1 MRSWLNST
9 VPGPRKSVDFRPGNA
24 GILPASAAGGVR
36 IRIALV
42 ALAALSTVASAPSA
56 AAQDDS
62 PSYYRDVWPVIQ
74 QRCQGCHQ
82 PAQLG
87 GELNLT
93 SFEGLAAGGMNGPA
107 LVAGK
112 PKQSRM
118 LKMLRGEIEP
128 AMPMRSEPLAEAAI
142 AAISDWIAAGAADDT
157 PDEVRLDVATGPI
170 VYRQPPVITAVAYS
184 ADGEWLA
191 VSGNREVL
199 LHRRS
204 KVGSGDS
211 LEARF
216 SSVSERIQGL
226 AFLKNGR
233 LVATG
238 GTPARFG
245 EIQIWDVDD
254 RKLRVSTTVCYDT
267 LFGLA
272 ISPDERRLAIGC
284 ADNTVRIHQAT
295 SGREL
300 LRMNHHENW
309 VLGVVF
315 GGDGRRIVS
324 VGRDRAAK
332 LIDANSGAFVENIN
346 LLRGELAAIVR
357 NPRIEAVVIGGE
369 DRVPYY
375 YKMDRPRKMLIA
387 DDSTL
392 VREFERQDGEIF
404 ALAIDPR
411 GERLVVGGAAPT
423 AQVYDLETGER
434 TATISGHSA
443 GIYTMAFD
451 PTGAELATAGFD
463 GSLRLYRAADGELLH
478 EFVPVPIGGSV
489 QGETTAG
496 GAR

>member
-1 MRSWLNST
+1 MLRALGSLAFVGSFL
-9 VPGPRKSVDFRPGNA
+9 GIQSVA
-24 GILPASAAGGVR
+24 G
-36 IRIALV
+36 
-42 ALAALSTVASAPSA
+42 
-56 AAQDDS
+56 AQDGD
-62 PSYYRDVWPVIQ
+62 PSYFRDVWPVIQ
-74 QRCQGCHQ
+74 KKCQGCHQ

-93 SFEGLAAGGMNGPA
+93 SFEGLAAGGMHGA
-107 LVAGK
+107 AYVAGK
-112 PKQSRM
+112 PDESRM

-128 AMPMRSEPLAEAAI
+128 AMPMRGEQLAEAEI
-142 AAISDWIAAGAADDT
+142 AAISDWIAAGADDDT
-157 PDEVRLDVATGPI
+157 PAEMRLGAPTGPI
-170 VYRQPPVITAVAYS
+170 VYHQPPVITAVAYS

-199 LHRRS
+199 LHRRA
-204 KVGSGDS
+204 KIGSGDS

-226 AFLKNGR
+226 AFLSNGR
-233 LVATG
+233 LIATG

-245 EIQIWDVDD
+245 EIQIWDIDD
-254 RKLRVSTTVCYDT
+254 RKLRVSTTLCNDT

-272 ISPDERRLAIGC
+272 VSPDERRFAIGC

-332 LIDANSGAFVENIN
+332 LIDASSGAFVENIN
-346 LLRGELAAIVR
+346 LLRGELTAIVR
-357 NPRIEAVVIGGE
+357 HPRIEAVVIGGE
-369 DRVPYY
+369 DRVPYF

-404 ALAIDPR
+404 ALAVDPR
-411 GERLVVGGAAPT
+411 GERLAVGGIAATVP
-423 AQVYDLETGER
+423 VYDLESGER
-434 TATISGHSA
+434 TATISGHRA
-443 GIYTMAFD
+443 GIYTLAFD
-451 PTGAELATAGFD
+451 PTGVEIATAGFD
-463 GSLRLYRAADGELLH
+463 GSLRLYRAVDGELQH
-478 EFVPVPIGGSV
+478 EFVPVPLEREGR
-489 QGETTAG
+489 GEITAG
-496 GAR
+496 GAP

>member
-1 MRSWLNST
+1 MSSTRSW
-9 VPGPRKSVDFRPGNA
+9 RNA
-24 GILPASAAGGVR
+24 GGTRLSRDSVVLPVLGSL
-36 IRIALV
+36 ALV
-42 ALAALSTVASAPSA
+42 GSLLGLQSA
-56 AAQDDS
+56 AALAQEDG

-93 SFEGLAAGGMNGPA
+93 SFDGLAGGGMSGPA
-107 LVAGK
+107 FVAGK
-112 PKQSRM
+112 PDESRM
-118 LKMLRGEIEP
+118 LQMLRGEIEP
-128 AMPMRSEPLAEAAI
+128 AMPMRAEPLAETEI
-142 AAISDWIAAGAADDT
+142 SAISDWIAAGAEDDT
-157 PDEVRLDVATGPI
+157 PEEMRLGAATGRN
-170 VYRQPPVITAVAYS
+170 VYHQPPVITAVAYS

-204 KVGSGDS
+204 KIGSGDS

-226 AFLKNGR
+226 AFLRNGR
-233 LVATG
+233 LIATG

-245 EIQIWDVDD
+245 EIQIWDTDD
-254 RKLRVSTTVCYDT
+254 RKLRVSTSVCYDT

-272 ISPDERRLAIGC
+272 VSPDERRLAVGC
-284 ADNTVRIHQAT
+284 ADNTIRIHQAT

-309 VLGVVF
+309 VLGIVF

-346 LLRGELAAIVR
+346 LLRGELAAVVR
-357 NPRIEAVVIGGE
+357 NPRLEAVVIGGE

-375 YKMDRPRKMLIA
+375 YRMDRARKMLIA

-404 ALAIDPR
+404 ALAVDPR
-411 GERLVVGGAAPT
+411 GTRLAVGGAAP
-423 AQVYDLETGER
+423 AVPIYDLETGER
-434 TATISGHSA
+434 TATASGHSA
-443 GIYTMAFD
+443 GIYTVAFD
-451 PTGAELATAGFD
+451 PAGAELATAGFD

-478 EFVPVPIGGSV
+478 EFVPVPLEGVGAA
-489 QGETTAG
+489 TAG

>member
-1 MRSWLNST
+1 MRSWRSST
-9 VPGPRKSVDFRPGNA
+9 APGPRKSVDFRPGNA
-24 GILPASAAGGVR
+24 GVSPASAAGGVR

-107 LVAGK
+107 LVPGK

-128 AMPMRSEPLAEAAI
+128 AMPMRGEPLAEVEI

-157 PDEVRLDVATGPI
+157 PEEVRLSFATGPI

-204 KVGSGDS
+204 KIGSGDS
-211 LEARF
+211 VEARL

-226 AFLKNGR
+226 AFLGNGR
-233 LVATG
+233 LIATG

-272 ISPDERRLAIGC
+272 VSPDERRLAVGC

-375 YKMDRPRKMLIA
+375 YKMDRTRKMLIA

-404 ALAIDPR
+404 ALAVDPR
-411 GERLVVGGAAPT
+411 GGRLAVGGAAPT
-423 AQVYDLETGER
+423 VPLYDLETGER
-434 TATISGHSA
+434 TATVTGHTA
-443 GIYTMAFD
+443 GIYTLAFD
-451 PTGAELATAGFD
+451 PSGAELATAGFD
-463 GSLRLYRAADGELLH
+463 GSLRLYRTADGELLH
-478 EFVPVPIGGSV
+478 EFVPVPIEGRV

>member
-1 MRSWLNST
+1 MPTST
-9 VPGPRKSVDFRPGNA
+9 RFHLTTPRQA
-24 GILPASAAGGVR
+24 HLT
-36 IRIALV
+36 L
-42 ALAALSTVASAPSA
+42 LAAAVVATLCAMVA
-56 AAQDDS
+56 TARVAAQTGDDI

-93 SFEGLAAGGMNGPA
+93 SFEGLAAGGMSGPA
-107 LVAGK
+107 FVAGK
-112 PKQSRM
+112 PDESRM
-118 LKMLRGEIEP
+118 LRMLRGEIEP
-128 AMPMRSEPLAEAAI
+128 AMPMRAEPLAEAEI

-157 PDEVRLDVATGPI
+157 PEEMRLGAAPGPI

-184 ADGEWLA
+184 ADREWLA

-204 KVGSGDS
+204 RIGGGDS

-233 LVATG
+233 LIATG

-245 EIQIWDVDD
+245 EIQIWDVED
-254 RKLRVSTTVCYDT
+254 RKLRVSNMLCHDT

-272 ISPDERRLAIGC
+272 VSPDERRLAIGC
-284 ADNTVRIHQAT
+284 ADHTVRIHQAT

-332 LIDANSGAFVENIN
+332 LIDASSGAFIENIN

-375 YKMDRPRKMLIA
+375 YRMDRARKMLIA

-404 ALAIDPR
+404 ALAVDPR
-411 GERLVVGGAAPT
+411 GDRLAVGGAAATVPI
-423 AQVYDLETGER
+423 YDLETGER
-434 TATISGHSA
+434 TATASGHAA

-451 PTGAELATAGFD
+451 PTGTELATAGFD
-463 GSLRLYRAADGELLH
+463 GRLRLYRTDDGELLH
-478 EFVPVPIGGSV
+478 EFVPVPLKAELRGL
-489 QGETTAG
+489 TTAG
-496 GAR
+496 GAP

>member
-1 MRSWLNST
+1 MWTAALA
-9 VPGPRKSVDFRPGNA
+9 FA
-24 GILPASAAGGVR
+24 GSLLGIQSSAA
-36 IRIALV
+36 V
-42 ALAALSTVASAPSA
+42 A
-56 AAQDDS
+56 QEG

-93 SFEGLAAGGMNGPA
+93 SFDGLAAGGMSGPA
-107 LVAGK
+107 FVPGK
-112 PKQSRM
+112 PDESRM
-118 LKMLRGEIEP
+118 LRMLRGEIEP
-128 AMPMRSEPLAEAAI
+128 AMPMRAEPLAEAEI
-142 AAISDWIAAGAADDT
+142 AVIGDWIAAGAHDDT
-157 PDEVRLDVATGPI
+157 PDEMRLGAATGPI

-204 KVGSGDS
+204 KIGGGDS
-211 LEARF
+211 LEARL

-233 LVATG
+233 LIATG

-245 EIQIWDVDD
+245 EIQIWDLED
-254 RKLRVSTTVCYDT
+254 RKLRVSNMLCHDT

-272 ISPDERRLAIGC
+272 VSPDERRLAIGC
-284 ADNTVRIHQAT
+284 ADHTVRIHQAT

-332 LIDANSGAFVENIN
+332 LIDASSGAFVENIN
-346 LLRGELAAIVR
+346 LLRGELTAVVR
-357 NPRIEAVVIGGE
+357 NPRLEAVVIGGE

-375 YKMDRPRKMLIA
+375 YRMDRARKMLIA

-404 ALAIDPR
+404 ALAVDPR
-411 GERLVVGGAAPT
+411 GQRLAVGGAAP
-423 AQVYDLETGER
+423 AVPIYDLETGER
-434 TATISGHSA
+434 TATASGHAA
-443 GIYTMAFD
+443 GIYTLAFD
-451 PTGAELATAGFD
+451 STGAELATAGFD
-463 GSLRLYRAADGELLH
+463 GRLRLYGAADGELLH
-478 EFVPVPIGGSV
+478 EFVPAPLESGGTAEAV
-489 QGETTAG
+489 AG
-496 GAR
+496 GGP

>member
-1 MRSWLNST
+1 M
-9 VPGPRKSVDFRPGNA
+9 
-24 GILPASAAGGVR
+24 ASAA
-36 IRIALV
+36 
-42 ALAALSTVASAPSA
+42 PA
-56 AAQDDS
+56 AAQEEA

-93 SFEGLAAGGMNGPA
+93 NFEGLAAGGMNGA
-107 LVAGK
+107 AFVAGK
-112 PKQSRM
+112 PDESRM

-128 AMPMRSEPLAEAAI
+128 AMPMRGEPLAEVEI
-142 AAISDWIAAGAADDT
+142 AAISDWIAAGADDDT
-157 PDEVRLDVATGPI
+157 PEEVRLGAATGPI
-170 VYRQPPVITAVAYS
+170 LYRQPPVITAVAYS
-184 ADGEWLA
+184 TDGEWLA

-199 LHRRS
+199 LHRRA
-204 KVGSGDS
+204 KIGSGDS

-226 AFLKNGR
+226 AFLRSGR
-233 LVATG
+233 LIATG

-254 RKLRVSTTVCYDT
+254 RKLRVSTTVCHDT

-272 ISPDERRLAIGC
+272 ISPDERRLAVGC
-284 ADNTVRIHQAT
+284 ADNTVRIYQAT

-346 LLRGELAAIVR
+346 LLRGELAAVVR
-357 NPRIEAVVIGGE
+357 HPRIEAVVIGGE
-369 DRVPYY
+369 DRTPYF

-404 ALAIDPR
+404 ALATAPRSSTNCFIDS
-411 GERLVVGGAAPT
+411 
-423 AQVYDLETGER
+423 VYRNMLGKR
-434 TATISGHSA
+434 RK
-443 GIYTMAFD
+443 
-451 PTGAELATAGFD
+451 ATARG
-463 GSLRLYRAADGELLH
+463 R
-478 EFVPVPIGGSV
+478 
-489 QGETTAG
+489 
-496 GAR
+496 